1 MGEVSLEMFNF
12 VFEDLPLDV
21 DGGRICATLLFFF
34 FFFFSFFLFPFSF
47 SSSSAG
53 GKSI

>member
-34 FFFFSFFLFPFSF
+34 FFFSFFLFPFSF